1 MPPFRHKNCLP
12 QALLS
17 YTRCSAFNN
26 NKKITRHTKRQEK
39 HPEKKQSLGLTLAI
53 TQILELSDREFKI
66 NMINTL
72 KALQEK
78 VDNMHDQVGNVNK
91 NGKKNHVA
99 VL

>member
-1 MPPFRHKNCLP
+1 MFSFQQQQKNHKAYKKARKTPREEAIFGTN
-12 QALLS
+12 LS
-17 YTRCSAFNN
+17 YNTD
-26 NKKITRHTKRQEK
+26 IGT
-39 HPEKKQSLGLTLAI
+39 
-53 TQILELSDREFKI
+53 DREFKI

>member
-1 MPPFRHKNCLP
+1 M
-12 QALLS
+12 
-17 YTRCSAFNN
+17 
-26 NKKITRHTKRQEK
+26 
-39 HPEKKQSLGLTLAI
+39 GLTLAI

-91 NGKKNHVA
+91 NGKKNHMA